1 MAQVWD
7 LRPHAIAK
15 ETIFFLQVLG
25 KKRQEERS
33 EKDRCLFP
41 LPRLDSRRNR
51 LTYLD
56 KKCLFKET
64 DGTCVFK
71 EALSRKKNILGMWAV
86 TATVTAPWSQRRDG
100 HGPRLTSQP
109 LRNTG
114 GTDTAPS
121 SVRCFL
127 WRQGGGN
134 PMNCGR
140 PPEQRTRGA
149 SWGQNSMLLRDFG

>member
-71 EALSRKKNILGMWAV
+71 EALSRKKKHPWHVGRDGHRDGSL
-86 TATVTAPWSQRRDG
+86 VTAP
-100 HGPRLTSQP
+100 
-109 LRNTG
+109 
-114 GTDTAPS
+114 
-121 SVRCFL
+121 
-127 WRQGGGN
+127 
-134 PMNCGR
+134 
-140 PPEQRTRGA
+140 
-149 SWGQNSMLLRDFG
+149 